1 MLVLGRNIVH
11 DRSTAWARDTC
22 CETFPLEIAKYPSK
36 VRTGVL
42 DFVLKSEQKLSVL
55 YYSTMVRSKQL
66 VISKPVLDNCLK
78 IDQIICSSLVQ
89 ADDRRCCLKLLS
101 S

>member
-11 DRSTAWARDTC
+11 DRSTACARDTC
-22 CETFPLEIAKYPSK
+22 CETFPLEIAKRPSK

-55 YYSTMVRSKQL
+55 YYSTMVSSKQL

-78 IDQIICSSLVQ
+78 IDQIICSSLFQ